1 METALIFLKT
11 SQIIH
16 QWSGL
21 LKEIIFQSVLKLTAR
36 RNIWIVFDF
45 LFIVL
50 STHAFIL
57 LLQPT

>member
-36 RNIWIVFDF
+36 RKKKDLDCV
-45 LFIVL
+45 
-50 STHAFIL
+50 
-57 LLQPT
+57 